1 MTSLYQ
7 STMEDSIKRIQ
18 VILSSNCHHVIAFS
32 SSVYHQMIISMEET
46 IKRIQ
51 VIVSLSCIKISSWNH
66 HIISTSPSYI
76 SMELRNNQEDPG
88 QSHHYIV
95 IISMSYHHR
104 IIISSSSSHHYI
116 IMKLSCH
123 HINEGNHQSH
133 DYCHQHLVDYHLQW
147 CELFWDNFDSNP
159 GKPRRTWSGAH

>member
-51 VIVSLSCIKISSWNH
+51 VIVSLSCINVSSWNH

-76 SMELRNNQEDPG
+76 SMELKK
-88 QSHHYIV
+88 QSRGSRSISSLYRHHQHV
-95 IISMSYHHR
+95 ISSSYHH
-104 IIISSSSSHHYI
+104 IIIIESSLYHHEIIMSSYQWRKPSVTRLLSSTSCWLSSSVVWI
-116 IMKLSCH
+116 IL
-123 HINEGNHQSH
+123 
-133 DYCHQHLVDYHLQW
+133 
-147 CELFWDNFDSNP
+147 
-159 GKPRRTWSGAH
+159 R